1 METSRKE
8 HLNKAH
14 RAPVP
19 RSTSP
24 RAAESREPATLA
36 IGECEMWKQGDITD
50 HSLGGQHGHQGTG
63 ATTRS
68 NADGAPNAL

>member
-1 METSRKE
+1 METSRKQ

-19 RSTSP
+19 RPTSP

-36 IGECEMWKQGDITD
+36 IGECEMGNQGNITN
-50 HSLGGQHGHQGTG
+50 HSLGEQHGHQGTD
-63 ATTRS
+63 ATIRS
-68 NADGAPNAL
+68 NADGAPDAL